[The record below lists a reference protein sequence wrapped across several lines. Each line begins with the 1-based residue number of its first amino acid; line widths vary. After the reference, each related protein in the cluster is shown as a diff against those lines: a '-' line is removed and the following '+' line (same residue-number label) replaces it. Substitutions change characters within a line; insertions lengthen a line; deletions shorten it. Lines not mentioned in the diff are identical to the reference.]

1 MHSLVSLQWSRPSL
15 RPVNASSKN
24 LAINETMVGFRGHF
38 GAKQYAPKN
47 HSQMGHQGVQHGWF
61 LEWVSS
67 WHPCVQHKL
76 LTHLRKPRIRVT
88 SSARWV
94 VMHLMRHY
102 LNSNHHVCTDQYY
115 TGIPLTQSLAPHNT
129 SFTGTVMK
137 NRFFQTWSEQN
148 CSHSSR
154 GVSDCWSQ
162 HGETKERIRPS

>member
-1 MHSLVSLQWSRPSL
+1 MLHPKTLLSMKPWLDFVVILVPNSMHQKTPVKWGIKVFNMADSLNGYLLDTLAYNTSCWHTWGSPEFESLPQP
-15 RPVNASSKN
+15 
-24 LAINETMVGFRGHF
+24 G
-38 GAKQYAPKN
+38 
-47 HSQMGHQGVQHGWF
+47 
-61 LEWVSS
+61 
-67 WHPCVQHKL
+67 
-76 LTHLRKPRIRVT
+76 
-88 SSARWV
+88 WV